1 MELEYTTERGTGTP
15 VVYIHGWLGDRDSWK
30 PVDRLTSFPNTR
42 IFPDQRCHGRSRCEP
57 FGLTDLRTDLEGF
70 IERFGDEEP
79 VLAGHSLGGMVALTY
94 ALENPVSGLFLAG
107 TPPSTPAPEGRG
119 PEHFLE
125 QLGTMDHED
134 WSEGIVD
141 NYAPQDDGDRRTV
154 KRELMEADE
163 TVLRCG
169 LEAMIEYD
177 VRDRLGEIDAPAFVV
192 SGQDDGA
199 ITPDQGQELADG
211 LGCEHEI
218 IEASHLMHRERP
230 RRLANLVDTFMD
242 GI

>member
-30 PVDRLTSFPNTR
+30 PVDRQTSFPNTR
-42 IFPDQRCHGRSRCEP
+42 VRPDQRCHGRSRCEP
-57 FGLTDLRTDLEGF
+57 FGLDDLRTDLDELL
-70 IERFGDEEP
+70 ERLGHEEP

-94 ALENPVSGLFLAG
+94 ALEKPVSGLFLAG
-107 TPPSTPAPEGRG
+107 TPAATPDPEGHG
-119 PEHFLE
+119 PQYFLE
-125 QLGTMDHED
+125 QLGTMDREE
-134 WSEGIVD
+134 WSEGIVA

-154 KRELMEADE
+154 KRELVEANE

-169 LEAMIEYD
+169 LEAMIAYD
-177 VRDRLGEIDAPAFVV
+177 VRDRLDEIDAPAFVV
-192 SGQDDGA
+192 SGKDDGA
-199 ITPDQGQELADG
+199 IRPEQGQELADG
-211 LGCEHEI
+211 LGCEHET

-230 RRLANLVDTFMD
+230 RRLAGLFDTFMD